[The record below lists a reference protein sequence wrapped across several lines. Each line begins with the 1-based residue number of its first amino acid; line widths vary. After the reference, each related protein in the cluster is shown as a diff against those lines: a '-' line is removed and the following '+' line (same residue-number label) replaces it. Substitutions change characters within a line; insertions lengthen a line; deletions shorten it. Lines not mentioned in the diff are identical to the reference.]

1 MNQKIL
7 ISSVLLVVLV
17 ILGIVL
23 LFDIGRRAPESYVS
37 IASFQ
42 ECIDAGYPAMES
54 YPRQCKT
61 PDNRTFTEVI
71 NEPIATTTIPVAS
84 TTPTH
89 SMISV
94 SSPKP
99 QTIIKSPVIVKGEA
113 RGTWYFEASF
123 PLKIVDANGKTLAEV
138 PAQAQ
143 GEWMTEEFVPFE
155 VTVPFATSTTKIG
168 KIIFIKDNPSGDPE
182 RDDSFELPV
191 IFAQ

>member
-7 ISSVLLVVLV
+7 ISAVLLV
-17 ILGIVL
+17 ILIIVGSVL
-23 LFDIGRRAPESYVS
+23 LFDIGRRAPESYLS

-71 NEPIATTTIPVAS
+71 NDPQPAATTTLQHPLIRV
-84 TTPTH
+84 T
-89 SMISV
+89 
-94 SSPKP
+94 SPLA
-99 QTIIKSPVIVKGEA
+99 QTIIKSPVIIKGEA

-123 PLKIVDANGKTLAEV
+123 PLKVVDSNGKTLAEV

-143 GEWMTEEFVPFE
+143 GEWMTEDFVPFE
-155 VTVPFATSTTKIG
+155 VIVPFATSTTKTG
-168 KIIFIKDNPSGDPE
+168 KIILMKDNPSGDPE
-182 RDDSFELPV
+182 RDDSIEIPI

>member
-23 LFDIGRRAPESYVS
+23 LFDIGRRAPESYLS
-37 IASFQ
+37 IAGFQ
-42 ECIDAGYPAMES
+42 ECIDAGYPALES

-61 PDNRTFTEVI
+61 PDNRTFVEVI
-71 NEPIATTTIPVAS
+71 PEPVATPSEPDATTT
-84 TTPTH
+84 TH
-89 SMISV
+89 SLIRV
-94 SSPKP
+94 TSPKP

-138 PAQAQ
+138 PAQAE

-155 VTVPFATSTTKIG
+155 VSVPFATSTTKTG
-168 KIIFIKDNPSGDPE
+168 KIILMKDNPSGEPE
-182 RDDSFELPV
+182 RDDSIEIPI